1 MELIPCKHT
10 NASSSHP
17 CEPPVPAMEQGKRR
31 AVGPVTFV
39 SENEHSLFAD
49 GRQDTRRFFLHGHG
63 DPLDPASER
72 PARLPD
78 LRNILGISMDP
89 QVR

>member
-1 MELIPCKHT
+1 MYT

-39 SENEHSLFAD
+39 SEKQHSLLASR
-49 GRQDTRRFFLHGHG
+49 RQDLRTFFLHVSCIPSCPESLGF
-63 DPLDPASER
+63 DRCE
-72 PARLPD
+72 
-78 LRNILGISMDP
+78 ILAISMDRH
-89 QVR
+89 VR